1 MSSTPDPGA
10 SGRKSVV
17 SMRDMVERFRTAPPL
32 PRDEREKAADGMVL
46 WWKTGAPGAG
56 INGTSPPPQL
66 SSSLQSNTSIG
77 DYRARTASNLLDAN
91 GAAIDNG
98 ALDDFSTEALP

>member
-1 MSSTPDPGA
+1 
-10 SGRKSVV
+10 
-17 SMRDMVERFRTAPPL
+17 MRDMVERFRTAPPR

-46 WWKTGAPGAG
+46 WWKTEAASSTGGAPQA
-56 INGTSPPPQL
+56 S
-66 SSSLQSNTSIG
+66 SSSLLSNTTAVG
-77 DYRARTASNLLDAN
+77 DYRAGTASSLLDVN

>member
-1 MSSTPDPGA
+1 MSSTPDPGAA

-46 WWKTGAPGAG
+46 WWKTGGANGAP
-56 INGTSPPPQL
+56 
-66 SSSLQSNTSIG
+66 SSSSSQLPNTTIG
-77 DYRARTASNLLDAN
+77 DYRAGTASSLLDAN